1 MGFLELWRQC
11 GVMWG
16 RWCIRGS
23 PELRCEPDDHWCP
36 AEMEAQWLFTMT
48 FWTMSWQV
56 LLLNED
62 PVLPRS
68 VLETRP
74 WTPNRTGFLSVA
86 LTSHLSASGRHFL
99 AADSEMASGV
109 SQSLESVSPAD
120 CHCH

>member
-1 MGFLELWRQC
+1 
-11 GVMWG
+11 
-16 RWCIRGS
+16 
-23 PELRCEPDDHWCP
+23 
-36 AEMEAQWLFTMT
+36 MEAQWLFTVT

-86 LTSHLSASGRHFL
+86 LTSHLSVALTSHLSASGRHFL